1 MRSLGGG
8 ENNLTSLDDL
18 AISVNAG
25 TDMVKELTEVELEL
39 SFRWKLN
46 KVVQV
51 RSCEGKWSEGR
62 GFLFLKNFESW
73 GIKRQKSDVERAS
86 TIG

>member
-39 SFRWKLN
+39 SFR
-46 KVVQV
+46 
-51 RSCEGKWSEGR
+51 
-62 GFLFLKNFESW
+62 
-73 GIKRQKSDVERAS
+73 
-86 TIG
+86 